1 MGLWSWRDDRKAEA
15 GTNVEQPMEGETGT
29 IHTQTESGH
38 AVQRATLEN
47 WPKRIPVKRIQANHG
62 LPAWL
67 VDEHQLTANVLAFEG
82 FTGSRDRIHFPV
94 KTNPSLCVLQILA
107 RLGVGADCASQLEIN
122 MAVFAGIKIRHIS
135 YNAPVQDPRVCVS
148 LLTAGAKVVMDDPD
162 TILEVEEALRGIP
175 FEGRI
180 LLRVNLPQYVGYAN
194 EGDHQELMAHGHHS
208 SKFGIPAEELGDVLR
223 RMTLPVTGL
232 HVHVGTQMDNMAS
245 FEHAIKSLH
254 ECADACGQHG
264 HQISEINVGGGLGIP
279 FDPGDDFPSLAHWC
293 RSMSVWKNDRFRY
306 SVEPGHALVG
316 NAVALLTTIQAI
328 KASRGR
334 KWAIVDVGTD
344 QLAKVTLL
352 KWPHRILDE
361 TGTPLKAGKDAV
373 AGPLCFAGDTL
384 AENVD
389 AGKLRKGAPLVITE
403 AGAYTFSLAN
413 KFNGRTAPKWLLL
426 QSGGEVVQ
434 PMEQEHLYDELQ
446 QAKYDWSV
454 VASAVGEVP
463 VDGTLIRGLSS
474 SYLATKSKED
484 HFEYVEASH
493 QDKRTYRFIVS
504 TCSSVDFVSMPFAIR
519 IMGDASIVSILHSG
533 DFKEKR
539 FPVWGRKLSMD
550 CLDNVESNRPLEF
563 TIALSE
569 TLRKGN
575 QNVVIARFKTV
586 CARCSGS
593 FVISYE
599 PDVPTE

>member
-1 MGLWSWRDDRKAEA
+1 MAS
-15 GTNVEQPMEGETGT
+15 
-29 IHTQTESGH
+29 
-38 AVQRATLEN
+38 
-47 WPKRIPVKRIQANHG
+47 HG
-62 LPAWL
+62 LPAWI
-67 VDEHQLTANVLAFEG
+67 VDERQLRANVLAFEG
-82 FTGSRDRIHFPV
+82 FTGSRDRIHYPV
-94 KTNPSLCVLQILA
+94 KTNPSLCVLQLLA

-122 MAVFAGIKIRHIS
+122 MAVFAGIPIRHVS
-135 YNAPVQDPRVCVS
+135 YNAPVQDPHICVS
-148 LLTAGAKVVMDDPD
+148 LLMAGAKVVMDDPD
-162 TILEVEEALRGIP
+162 TIFEVQEALRGVP

-180 LLRVNLPQYVGYAN
+180 LLRVNLPEYVGYAHH
-194 EGDHQELMAHGHHS
+194 GDNQELMAHGHHS
-208 SKFGIPAEELGDVLR
+208 SKFGIPAEELGSVLR

-254 ECADACGQHG
+254 ECADACARHGQD
-264 HQISEINVGGGLGIP
+264 ITEINVGGGLGIP
-279 FDPGDDFPSLAHWC
+279 FDPSHDFPSLAHWC
-293 RSMSVWKNDRFRY
+293 RTMSGWKRDRFRY

-361 TGTPLKAGKDAV
+361 TGTPLTAGKDAV

-384 AENVD
+384 AENID
-389 AGKLRKGAPLVITE
+389 AGQLRKGAPLVITE

-426 QSGGEVVQ
+426 KSDGEVVQ
-434 PMEQEHLYDELQ
+434 PMEPEYVYDELQ
-446 QAKYDWSV
+446 HARYDWSA
-454 VASAVGEVP
+454 VAPVVGEEP
-463 VDGTLIRGLSS
+463 LAGTLLRELSS
-474 SYLATKSKED
+474 SYLTTGSKED
-484 HFEYVEASH
+484 HFEYLQATH
-493 QDKRTYRFIVS
+493 RGKRTYRFVVS
-504 TCSSVDFVSMPFAIR
+504 TASPVDFVSMPFAIR
-519 IMGDASIVSILHSG
+519 IMGDATIVSILHSG
-533 DFKEKR
+533 EFKEKR
-539 FPVWGRKLSMD
+539 FPVWGRKLTMD

-569 TLRKGN
+569 TLRKGK

-599 PDVPTE
+599 PDAPTG